1 MKKLVILFSFI
12 LFSLNGFTQTTEDS
26 TTISNIELN
35 KVFSAIDTL
44 VEQDSIKTVLIN
56 DLNNQIKLYQ
66 TLSQQDSILLNTK
79 DRQMVIL
86 NETIDL
92 YDERLKKVD
101 KWYNKAWV
109 GIIEGM
115 ALTTL
120 SSWIV
125 KNEEIFPELFLILL
139 KYSNFEVA
147 SNSVSSVFLFF
158 SI

>member
-66 TLSQQDSILLNTK
+66 TLSQIPPK
-79 DRQMVIL
+79 DHQTHDR
-86 NETIDL
+86 
-92 YDERLKKVD
+92 
-101 KWYNKAWV
+101 
-109 GIIEGM
+109 G
-115 ALTTL
+115 L
-120 SSWIV
+120 S
-125 KNEEIFPELFLILL
+125 
-139 KYSNFEVA
+139 A
-147 SNSVSSVFLFF
+147 VSEK
-158 SI
+158 

>member
-1 MKKLVILFSFI
+1 MKKLVIFFSFI

-44 VEQDSIKTVLIN
+44 VYQDSVKSVLIN
-56 DLNNQIKLYQ
+56 DLTNQLNLYK
-66 TLSQQDSILLNTK
+66 TLSQQDSILLETK
-79 DRQMVIL
+79 NKQMVIL
-86 NETIDL
+86 NETIEL
-92 YDERLKKVD
+92 YDKRLKKVD

-125 KNEEIFPELFLILL
+125 KNV
-139 KYSNFEVA
+139 ND
-147 SNSVSSVFLFF
+147 
-158 SI
+158 

>member
-1 MKKLVILFSFI
+1 MKKLVIFFSFI

-125 KNEEIFPELFLILL
+125 KNVG
-139 KYSNFEVA
+139 N
-147 SNSVSSVFLFF
+147 
-158 SI
+158 

>member
-1 MKKLVILFSFI
+1 MKNLVIFFSFI

-79 DRQMVIL
+79 NKQIVIL

-101 KWYNKAWV
+101 KWYNKSWV

-120 SSWIV
+120 SSWII
-125 KNEEIFPELFLILL
+125 KN
-139 KYSNFEVA
+139 VGG
-147 SNSVSSVFLFF
+147 
-158 SI
+158 

>member
-101 KWYNKAWV
+101 KWYNKSWV

-125 KNEEIFPELFLILL
+125 KNVG
-139 KYSNFEVA
+139 N
-147 SNSVSSVFLFF
+147 
-158 SI
+158 

>member
-1 MKKLVILFSFI
+1 MKKLVIFFSFI

-120 SSWIV
+120 SSWII
-125 KNEEIFPELFLILL
+125 KN
-139 KYSNFEVA
+139 VGD
-147 SNSVSSVFLFF
+147 
-158 SI
+158 

>member
-1 MKKLVILFSFI
+1 MKKLIILFSFI
-12 LFSLNGFTQTTEDS
+12 LFSLTTFSQVTDDS

-44 VEQDSIKTVLIN
+44 VYQDSVKSVLIN
-56 DLNNQIKLYQ
+56 DLTNQLNLYK
-66 TLSQQDSILLNTK
+66 TLSQQDSILLETK
-79 DRQMVIL
+79 NKQMVIL
-86 NETIDL
+86 NETIEL
-92 YDERLKKVD
+92 YDKRLKKVD

-125 KNEEIFPELFLILL
+125 KNV
-139 KYSNFEVA
+139 ND
-147 SNSVSSVFLFF
+147 
-158 SI
+158 

>member
-1 MKKLVILFSFI
+1 MKKLVIFFSFI

-79 DRQMVIL
+79 DRQIVIL

-120 SSWIV
+120 SSWII
-125 KNEEIFPELFLILL
+125 KN
-139 KYSNFEVA
+139 VGG
-147 SNSVSSVFLFF
+147 
-158 SI
+158 

>member
-1 MKKLVILFSFI
+1 MKKLVIFFSFI

-44 VEQDSIKTVLIN
+44 VEQDSIKTVSIN

-120 SSWIV
+120 SSWII
-125 KNEEIFPELFLILL
+125 KN
-139 KYSNFEVA
+139 VGG
-147 SNSVSSVFLFF
+147 
-158 SI
+158 

>member
-1 MKKLVILFSFI
+1 MKKLVIFFSFI

-115 ALTTL
+115 
-120 SSWIV
+120 
-125 KNEEIFPELFLILL
+125 
-139 KYSNFEVA
+139 
-147 SNSVSSVFLFF
+147 
-158 SI
+158 